1 MTEKQFNIED
11 ARKIMT
17 GEMYGRVKTRDGFDV
32 TILHW
37 AVNTSFPIA
46 GIVHLGEN
54 NDYCRQWTSQGK
66 GDVRP
71 NVTMQCDLIIETE
84 GEPQP
89 TKWSAGYLNKD

>member
-1 MTEKQFNIED
+1 MTQRCFDMETAKAIASGEVFGNI
-11 ARKIMT
+11 
-17 GEMYGRVKTRDGFDV
+17 KTRDGFDV

-84 GEPQP
+84 GGE
-89 TKWSAGYLNKD
+89 A

>member
-1 MTEKQFNIED
+1 MTQKCFDMETAKAIVNGEVFGNI
-11 ARKIMT
+11 
-17 GEMYGRVKTRDGFDV
+17 KTRDGFDV

-84 GEPQP
+84 GGE
-89 TKWSAGYLNKD
+89 A

>member
-1 MTEKQFNIED
+1 MTQRCFDMETAKAIANGEVFGNI
-11 ARKIMT
+11 
-17 GEMYGRVKTRDGFDV
+17 KTRDGFDV

-84 GEPQP
+84 GGE
-89 TKWSAGYLNKD
+89 A